1 LTKGRLVALGAFAA
15 LALVLAGSG
24 TGAPPTPRPTAPGGG
39 SVVQHLPAFA
49 WTRVGGADSYEFEL
63 AADPGFKSQEA
74 DITTANTRA
83 TLTKSIPNGTYWWR
97 VRALSKKGAVS
108 GWSGGRALTMR
119 WSSAVRLLWPHQG
132 VTVDFPSTP
141 LTLRWAPVPGAEK
154 YLVAFGTHKDD
165 TPNPNPTDKDCNS
178 LVGGKAV
185 ETAAT
190 SYTENVTPAIG
201 ADGQP
206 KDYYWSVTPLDPE
219 RNRGNESSCSSFRW
233 RWPSAAKTNPVKDL
247 RPEPETLDPQFS
259 WEPVPGAAKYQVD
272 INSSQDFSPGSSVC
286 CKQLVAGTSVTPT
299 HVLLDNTYYWRVRAI
314 NADGN
319 AGVWSP
325 ANPVADGQFEKVFD
339 RAAALGRDSIPNLHL
354 RDNNNPALPAGAAT
368 SAPLVVWNPVPGAA
382 SYFVEAVPFV
392 LGFCD
397 WTSKSSHWQVQTA
410 VNAWSP
416 LGGQHSGPVPFP
428 SRVSLSTDG
437 GTKLTPG
444 ASYCVRVRARA
455 DRDEKSNEVA
465 GDFSYLGGGN
475 APSFTFTN
483 WPGNA
488 SRGYLSPSDYHQVL
502 DPVTGS
508 GTVTTTTPYF
518 TWNPRVGTS
527 WYVIVA
533 KDQDFHTIVDYG
545 FTQIPV
551 YAPRR
556 NSRPITYSDETTK
569 YYWAILPAPELNGQQ
584 AVGDPLQ
591 AGAGAFQKQSVPPTL
606 SGPTFDRGDQ
616 LVFSWSAVP
625 DARKYHLQ
633 VARDGDFGNVLDDVT
648 TDSVAYTSNKSYPAD
663 VKLYWRVRAETE
675 DGVGLVWSAPGQ
687 FTRQWPAPALARSA
701 LSGDDIPTIQWK
713 PLVGAVL
720 YDLHVEQ
727 PNNGS
732 KDFNGLRSAAV
743 TPTRMTGVGNFR
755 WKIRAEFASGSGS
768 PTPGPYSKW
777 HQFTRTIGKPSGLRT
792 LVGARALVFSWASKP
807 GARRYKVVV
816 ARTPDFRHSVE
827 STSTDET
834 SYAPELGGG
843 YHGGGLFY
851 WKVAAVDEGGNVGAF
866 SKPHRFRLRLPKK

>member
-1 LTKGRLVALGAFAA
+1 LRRGRLIVLGSVPVLA
-15 LALVLAGSG
+15 LALAGSG
-24 TGAPPTPRPTAPGGG
+24 SGAPSTPRPIAPGGG

-49 WTRVGGADSYEFEL
+49 WTRVVGADSYEFEL

-83 TLTKSIPNGTYWWR
+83 TLTKSVPNGTYWWR

-108 GWSGGRALTMR
+108 GWSASRSVTKR
-119 WSSAVRLLWPHQG
+119 WSAAVRLLWPHQG

-141 LTLRWAPVPGAEK
+141 LTLRWAPVPGAAK

-178 LVGGKAV
+178 LIGGRAV

-206 KDYYWSVTPLDPE
+206 KDYYWSITPLDAE

-233 RWPSAAKTNPVKDL
+233 RWPSDQNANHQPLAATMKVTDL
-247 RPEPETLDPQFS
+247 RPELETFDPQFS
-259 WEPVPGAAKYQVD
+259 WDPVPGAARYEVD
-272 INSSQDFSPGSSVC
+272 INSSEDFSPGSRVC
-286 CKQLVAGTSVTPT
+286 CSKPVVGTSIAPT
-299 HVLLDNTYYWRVRAI
+299 HVLRDNTYYWRVRPI

-319 AGVWSP
+319 AGAWSP
-325 ANPVADGQFEKVFD
+325 PGTEAQLEKVFD
-339 RAAALGRDSIPNLHL
+339 RGLHRDSITNLHL
-354 RDNNNPALPAGAAT
+354 RDNNSALLQPGAGT
-368 SAPLVVWNPVPGAA
+368 SAPLVVWDPVPGAS
-382 SYFVEAVPFV
+382 SYFVDVSHFHD
-392 LGFCD
+392 GFCD
-397 WTSKSSHWQVQTA
+397 WTSPAWQVTTA
-410 VNAWSP
+410 VTAWSP
-416 LGGQHSGPVPFP
+416 LGGKHRGSAPFP
-428 SRVSLSTDG
+428 SPHVSLSDDG
-437 GTKLTPG
+437 LKQLTTG

-455 DRDEKSNEVA
+455 DRDEKGNEVQ
-465 GDFSYLGGGN
+465 GDFTYLGGGN

-483 WPGNA
+483 WSGN
-488 SRGYLSPSDYHQVL
+488 STRGYLSPSDYGLPGGAHVA
-502 DPVTGS
+502 
-508 GTVTTTTPYF
+508 TTPYF
-518 TWNPRVGTS
+518 TWQPSRGMS

-533 KDQDFHTIVDYG
+533 KDPDFHTILDYAW
-545 FTQIPV
+545 TQIPV

-556 NSRPITYSDETTK
+556 SSRPITYPDETTDLP
-569 YYWAILPAPELNGQQ
+569 YYWAVLPAPKLDGTE

-591 AGAGAFQKQSVPPTL
+591 ASAPRFWKQSNRPTL
-606 SGPTFDRGDQ
+606 NGPSLDKGGQ
-616 LVFSWSAVP
+616 LIFAWTAAP

-648 TDSVAYTSNKSYPAD
+648 TDSVSYTSNKSYPAD

-687 FTRQWPAPALARSA
+687 FSRQWPAPALLKSA
-701 LSGDDIPTIQWK
+701 TSGDDIPTIQWK

-777 HQFTRTIGKPSGLRT
+777 HQFTRTIGKPLGLRT

-834 SYAPELGGG
+834 AYAPELGGG

-851 WKVAAVDEGGNVGAF
+851 WKVAAIDEGGNVGAF
-866 SKPHRFRLRLPKK
+866 SKPRRFRIRLPK